1 MTSRRAEVRQ
11 GSPLTP
17 REREGIAHLANGL
30 SNQEIADVL
39 GISKNTVLDYTQ
51 VIFERLGVRGRVG
64 AAVWAVRNGIV

>member
-17 REREGIAHLANGL
+17 REREVIALLAADK
-30 SNQEIADVL
+30 SNQEIADAL
-39 GISKNTVLDYTQ
+39 GISKNTVMDYTQ

-64 AAVWAVRNGIV
+64 AAVWAVKQGIV

>member
-1 MTSRRAEVRQ
+1 MTSIRSEVRQ

-17 REREGIAHLANGL
+17 REREVIALIAADK
-30 SNQEIADVL
+30 SNQEIADAL

-64 AAVWAVRNGIV
+64 AAVWAVKQGIV